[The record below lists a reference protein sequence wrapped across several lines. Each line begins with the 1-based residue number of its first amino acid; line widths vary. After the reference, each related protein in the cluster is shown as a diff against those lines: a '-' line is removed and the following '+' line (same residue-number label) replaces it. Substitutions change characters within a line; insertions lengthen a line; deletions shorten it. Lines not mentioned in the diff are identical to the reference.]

1 MKTIFLAIVGKR
13 KTDLIIEKDW
23 QKLEELQKSF
33 PDGEFYTIYTVQGD
47 VGDLVELALK
57 TYLNHAAINARICRE
72 AGI

>member
-1 MKTIFLAIVGKR
+1 MKTIILAIVGER

-23 QKLEELQKSF
+23 RNLERLQKSF
-33 PDGEFYTIYTVQGD
+33 PDGKFYTIYTVQGD

-57 TYLNHAAINARICRE
+57 TYLNYEAINARICKE

>member
-1 MKTIFLAIVGKR
+1 MKTIILAVVGKG

-33 PDGEFYTIYTVQGD
+33 PNGDFYTIYTVQGD

-57 TYLNHAAINARICRE
+57 TYLNEEAINARICKK

>member
-1 MKTIFLAIVGKR
+1 MKTIILAVVGKG

-33 PDGEFYTIYTVQGD
+33 PNGDFYTIYTVQGD

-57 TYLNHAAINARICRE
+57 TYLNYEAINARICKK